1 MPTPP
6 ETFDVTLVASRMIAP
21 AVREMVFERTDGKP
35 FTYEPGQWL
44 NLLLDLPDGQLKRA
58 YSIASEPTDAPR
70 FEVAVTRVT
79 GGPGSVWLHE
89 LEHGKSLKAIGPYG
103 LFTRP
108 AADVTPS
115 LFVATGTGITPLRS
129 MIRASIA
136 SRSAPPLWVLF
147 GARKEED
154 ILYRDELE
162 AMVQVDP
169 RCRYE
174 ITLSQPS
181 DAWTGRRGYV
191 QTHVPELYRALAE
204 QAHPAQADI
213 YICGLQRMVQAVK
226 ELAQG
231 ELAVPRKQVHV
242 ERYD

>member
-21 AVREMVFERTDGKP
+21 AVREMVLERSDGKP
-35 FTYEPGQWL
+35 FLYEPGQWL

-58 YSIASEPTDAPR
+58 YSIASEPTGSPR

-79 GGPGSVWLHE
+79 GGPGSIWLHE
-89 LEHGKSLKAIGPYG
+89 LEHGARLAAIGPYG

-129 MIRASIA
+129 MIRASRA
-136 SRSAPPLWVLF
+136 SRSSAGARSPDGASPPLWVLF

-154 ILYRDELE
+154 VLYRDELE
-162 AMVQVDP
+162 AMVREDP
-169 RCRYE
+169 RCRYV

-181 DAWTGRRGYV
+181 DACRGAGAMSRRICPSSTAPWPSTRTRRM
-191 QTHVPELYRALAE
+191 QTSTSAGCSAWCR
-204 QAHPAQADI
+204 
-213 YICGLQRMVQAVK
+213 R
-226 ELAQG
+226 
-231 ELAVPRKQVHV
+231 
-242 ERYD
+242 

>member
-6 ETFDVTLVASRMIAP
+6 ETFDVTLVASRMLAP
-21 AVREMVFERTDGKP
+21 AVREMVLERSDGKP
-35 FTYEPGQWL
+35 FLYEPGQWL

-58 YSIASEPTDAPR
+58 YSIASEPTGSAR

-79 GGPGSVWLHE
+79 GGPGSIWLHE
-89 LEHGKSLKAIGPYG
+89 LAHGARLAAIGPYG
-103 LFTRP
+103 LFTRQ

-129 MIRASIA
+129 MIRASRA
-136 SRSAPPLWVLF
+136 SRSSPPLWVLF

-154 ILYRDELE
+154 VLYGDELE
-162 AMVQVDP
+162 AMVREDP

-174 ITLSQPS
+174 VTLSQPS
-181 DAWTGRRGYV
+181 DAWQGRRGYV
-191 QTHVPELYRALAE
+191 QAHVPELYRALAE
-204 QAHPAQADI
+204 NAHPAQADI